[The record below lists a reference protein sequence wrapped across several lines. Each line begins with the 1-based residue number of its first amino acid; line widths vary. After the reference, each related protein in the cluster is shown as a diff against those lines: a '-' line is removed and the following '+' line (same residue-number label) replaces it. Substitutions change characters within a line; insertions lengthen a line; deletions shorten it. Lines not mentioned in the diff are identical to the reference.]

1 MSDRGFGSGE
11 TNSPRAFLVG
21 GPQTV
26 CPSLERR
33 LTLDVTARA
42 TRIGPADSQNKED
55 EVVDHHSEALR
66 RGPERAIEYCWVHN
80 DDGRLPE
87 LAAEPR
93 GAPRA

>member
-1 MSDRGFGSGE
+1 VALR
-11 TNSPRAFLVG
+11 PYVL
-21 GPQTV
+21 P
-26 CPSLERR
+26 LKRR

-42 TRIGPADSQNKED
+42 TRIGRADPQNKED

-87 LAAEPR
+87 LAAEAR

>member
-1 MSDRGFGSGE
+1 VALR
-11 TNSPRAFLVG
+11 PYVL
-21 GPQTV
+21 P
-26 CPSLERR
+26 LKRR

-42 TRIGPADSQNKED
+42 TRIGRADPQNKED
-55 EVVDHHSEALR
+55 EVVDDHSEALR

-87 LAAEPR
+87 LAAEAR